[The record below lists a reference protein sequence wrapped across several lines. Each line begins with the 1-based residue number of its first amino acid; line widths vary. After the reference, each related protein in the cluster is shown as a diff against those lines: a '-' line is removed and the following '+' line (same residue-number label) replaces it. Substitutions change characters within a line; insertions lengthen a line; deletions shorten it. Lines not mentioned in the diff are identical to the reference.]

1 MDRSERLNGIIKAR
15 QSMCDRSMLLDADF
29 DANHFGR
36 NGLMLGA
43 GGVVAAPVLTG
54 ETLDGEDNPVMY

>member
-1 MDRSERLNGIIKAR
+1 
-15 QSMCDRSMLLDADF
+15 MLLDTDF